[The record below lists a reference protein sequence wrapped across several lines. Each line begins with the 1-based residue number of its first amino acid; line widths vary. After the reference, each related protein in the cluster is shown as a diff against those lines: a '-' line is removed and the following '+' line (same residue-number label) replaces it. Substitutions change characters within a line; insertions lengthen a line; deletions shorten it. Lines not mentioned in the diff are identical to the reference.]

1 MNSSLLYSPGSRMVY
16 SRLGVKVLASTS
28 LRKGLA
34 ADKRNPCTLTWK
46 KKNVSNFGTS
56 IWYS

>member
-46 KKNVSNFGTS
+46 NSVRYF
-56 IWYS
+56 Y

>member
-1 MNSSLLYSPGSRMVY
+1 MNSILLYSPGSRMVY

-46 KKNVSNFGTS
+46 NRGE
-56 IWYS
+56 